1 MIIDNLIEIPAVPT
15 PALGLLPAIH
25 DAVIEPLSPINGA
38 FLLKDLSSA
47 INKGSLAT
55 SLVTN
60 GELVITAKTAGVL
73 SINVSCSR
81 SDVVN
86 ITSVQDGAAAI
97 EGVSPVPAV
106 VQISKIGL
114 LKKIVRGDQFQVF
127 IGEDTYS
134 VTVGTPRLPIA
145 GEVKGS
151 VFINDMDSA
160 VVLPATEKWPAR
172 DLGIGEVFGSDGR
185 LFYQVTNKQ
194 GTTSYYPSHFERMI
208 YTFSFSPKTF
218 PLGSIF
224 DFERYFY
231 FRLIGNNTTAV
242 WSVIFEVGERVYQT
256 TPSLAYQITVNL
268 TSQSKEVVV
277 PSSEISKL
285 SYLMLVSGDGVP
297 SGGLD
302 GDTYI
307 ESISG
312 NKIKLTRPATYT
324 GSKLIN
330 FSIPVGPNLAEWK
343 WRPPLLEQEIVM
355 TDMKSMNN
363 LGIWIKNWGEKKR
376 LFPDG
381 SFNDDPYRND
391 YGYEGYAKLFSQ
403 SYPVRPESLPTTS
416 EFLIR
421 LRIGQFDTE
430 NTVSNPSG
438 YAAYVIRA
446 TQEDQGEADSA

>member
-25 DAVIEPLSPINGA
+25 DAVVEPISPINA
-38 FLLKDLSSA
+38 VFLLGDLSSA
-47 INKGSLAT
+47 INKGAIAT
-55 SLVTN
+55 SLVV
-60 GELVITAKTAGVL
+60 GSELVITARVAGVL
-73 SINVSCSR
+73 SISASCSR
-81 SDVVN
+81 AEVVDV
-86 ITSVQDGAAAI
+86 ISVQNGVAAI
-97 EGVSPVPAV
+97 EDAPAV
-106 VQISKIGL
+106 AQISKVVL
-114 LKKIVRGDQFQVF
+114 LKKIIRGDQFQIF
-127 IGEDTYS
+127 IGDDVYS
-134 VTVGTPRLPIA
+134 VTVGTPRLPVA
-145 GEVKGS
+145 AEVKNS
-151 VFINDMDSA
+151 VFLNDMDSA
-160 VVLPATEKWPAR
+160 VILPATEKWPAR
-172 DLGIGEVFGSDGR
+172 DLGVGEIFGSDGR
-185 LFYQVTNKQ
+185 LFYQVSNKQ

-218 PLGSIF
+218 PLGSVF
-224 DFERYFY
+224 EFERYFY

-256 TPSLAYQITVNL
+256 SPSVVYEMPVSL
-268 TSQSKEVVV
+268 TNQSKEVTVQ
-277 PSSEISKL
+277 SSDVGKL
-285 SYLMLVSGDGVP
+285 SYLMLVTGAGIP

-307 ESISG
+307 DSIEG
-312 NKIKLTRPATYT
+312 NKIKLTRPASYT
-324 GSKLIN
+324 GSSVVK

-355 TDMKSMNN
+355 TDMKSMNA

-376 LFPDG
+376 FFPDG

-430 NTVSNPSG
+430 NTISNPTG

-446 TQEDQGEADSA
+446 TPEDQGEADSA